1 MTEWLIDTDRRLL
14 ALSTSSFTP
23 TTVTVCSVFQ
33 LLVVNV
39 NATDAV
45 AAPADPPGPN
55 TFAAEDEPDVTV
67 TSTLFNG
74 CDTSRT
80 V

>member
-1 MTEWLIDTDRRLL
+1 MTAWLIETERRLL
-14 ALSTSSFTP
+14 ALSTSSLTP

-39 NATDAV
+39 NATDAIAV
-45 AAPADPPGPN
+45 PADPPGPN
-55 TFAAEDEPDVTV
+55 TFAADEEPDVTV

-74 CDTSRT
+74 CDANRT